1 MNLRGKR
8 AFERAHRHARGRL
21 AGCVNQIGNAFG
33 LRQIQFVV
41 QKGAFGEFARFGNAR
56 TQFQTALQ
64 QHLQHD
70 LAAVSLQFEHVFA
83 GEAGGRGKIQ
93 QQPVV
98 DGVALGIEKIGVQR
112 GARFRNFA
120 AGDLLRERQQVF
132 ARDADNADP
141 TAPVGSGNGGDGGG
155 CACG

>member
-1 MNLRGKR
+1 MRGKR

-41 QKGAFGEFARFGNAR
+41 QKGAFGKFTRFGNAR
-56 TQFQTALQ
+56 AQFQTALQ

-98 DGVALGIEKIGVQR
+98 DDVALGIEKIGVQR
-112 GARFRNFA
+112 GARFRSFA

-132 ARDADNADP
+132 ARYADNADP
-141 TAPVGSGNGGDGGG
+141 ATPVGGGNGGDGGG